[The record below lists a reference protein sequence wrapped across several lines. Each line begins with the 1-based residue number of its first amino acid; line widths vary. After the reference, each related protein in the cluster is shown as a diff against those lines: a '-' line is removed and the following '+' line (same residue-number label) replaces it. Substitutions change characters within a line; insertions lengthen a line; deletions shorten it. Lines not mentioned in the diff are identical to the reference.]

1 MPLYE
6 YRCDCGNEF
15 EQRHMI
21 HDDPAYCS
29 CGKKARKVFGLVGVS
44 FKGKGFYSTD
54 KPAAS

>member
-15 EQRHMI
+15 LQRQAI
-21 HDDPAYCS
+21 NDDPMHCP
-29 CGKKARKVFGLVGVS
+29 CGQQAKRVYGLGGIV

-54 KPAAS
+54 KPAVN